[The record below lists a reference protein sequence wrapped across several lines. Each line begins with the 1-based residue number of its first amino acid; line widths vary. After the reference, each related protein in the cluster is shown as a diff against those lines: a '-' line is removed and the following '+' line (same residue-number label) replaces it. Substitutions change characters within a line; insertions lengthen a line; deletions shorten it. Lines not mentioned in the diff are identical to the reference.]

1 MKEPSRFL
9 PFLPKLSAIV
19 PWICS
24 FLNNRRQCV
33 RYNQTLSDYAVLTAG
48 VPQGTKLGPITFQ
61 IVINDAACNSNTS
74 CWKYV
79 DDLTFAENRLCKEDS
94 KMQADLDDFLEWSET
109 NQLKLNPA
117 KCQAIQMCFMRN
129 PPPHLDLKIGTK
141 SLSLVSSAKVLGI
154 WLQEDLK
161 WDSQIDHLCKNANK
175 RLFMLRTLKRFGF
188 NTSEFITVYR
198 GYIRPIIE
206 YSDVIWH
213 SSLTLKQSQTLES
226 IQRRACKIMLG
237 FEYVS
242 YVNALEICDLD
253 LLSARRETHCLNF
266 ARSLLKS
273 ERTKML
279 IPRQEIH
286 GKQLRNSTNVRALTD
301 SLKAPYPIHWL
312 A

>member
-1 MKEPSRFL
+1 
-9 PFLPKLSAIV
+9 
-19 PWICS
+19 
-24 FLNNRRQCV
+24 
-33 RYNQTLSDYAVLTAG
+33 
-48 VPQGTKLGPITFQ
+48 
-61 IVINDAACNSNTS
+61 
-74 CWKYV
+74 
-79 DDLTFAENRLCKEDS
+79 
-94 KMQADLDDFLEWSET
+94 MQADLDDFLEWSET
-109 NQLKLNPA
+109 NQLKLNPT
-117 KCQAIQMCFMRN
+117 KCQAIQICFMRN

-141 SLSLVSSAKVLGI
+141 SLSFVSSAKVLGI

-188 NTSEFITVYR
+188 NTSELITVYR

-206 YSDVIWH
+206 YADVIWH

-279 IPRQEIH
+279 IPPSRQEIH
-286 GKQLRNSTNVRALTD
+286 GKQLRNSTNITQLRARTNRFAQ
-301 SLKAPYPIHWL
+301 SPIPYYIGL
-312 A
+312 LNST